1 MSDIDLNLLV
11 ALDVL
16 LEEQSVTA
24 AAKRLRLSPSAMSRT
39 LKRLRDT
46 TGDPLLVRAG
56 RGLVPTPRAIE
67 LRERAHVVAREAKS
81 LLSPAR
87 GTFDTAS
94 LVRTFTLR
102 ANAAFIERFSV
113 SLITAIRGQAPGVN
127 LRFAPKPSKTVEP
140 LRDGEIDLEIGVIET
155 NAPELMIR
163 GLFEDRFVGVAPHD
177 HPILTGDATQAHL
190 ASCRLVLASPN
201 GEFSGPMAS
210 TLQALGLA
218 PPFYTVVP
226 TFADALRIVAGT
238 DHVTIVPDSCLPDTS
253 RELESRSLKRF
264 TLPVPTR
271 PFRISALWH
280 PRWNADPAHRWF
292 RESVMGLVRAPEAGL
307 AQAPESG
314 LVQAPGAGLAQAPE
328 SGLVQTHDTD

>member
-16 LEEQSVTA
+16 LDEQSVTA

-39 LKRLRDT
+39 LKRLRDA

-56 RGLVPTPRAIE
+56 HGLVPTPRATE
-67 LRERAHVVAREAKS
+67 LRERAHVVAREAYS

-87 GTFDTAS
+87 ETFDAAS

-113 SLITAIRGQAPGVN
+113 SLIAAIDAQAPGVN

-163 GLFEDRFVGVAPHD
+163 GLFEDRFVGVASHD
-177 HPILTGDATQAHL
+177 HPLLTSEVTQAHL
-190 ASCRLVLASPN
+190 TNCRLVLASPN

-218 PPFYTVVP
+218 PPFHAIVP
-226 TFADALRIVAGT
+226 TFGDALRIVAGT
-238 DHVTIVPDSCLPDTS
+238 DHVTIMPDSCVPATPW
-253 RELESRSLKRF
+253 ELENRNLGVF
-264 TLPVPTR
+264 ALPMPTR

-292 RESVMGLVRAPEAGL
+292 RENVMGLVRAPEAGL
-307 AQAPESG
+307 
-314 LVQAPGAGLAQAPE
+314 VQAPDEGLGQ
-328 SGLVQTHDTD
+328 VTDTE